1 MEYICGTL
9 DSENIMSEKQLTER
23 QKKTL
28 KKHSKHHT
36 DRHMQMMSKAMLK
49 GISFTKAHTEAIKKV
64 GK

>member
-36 DRHMQMMSKAMLK
+36 ARHMQMMSEAMLK
-49 GISFTKAHTEAIKKV
+49 GKSFTKAHTEAIKKV